1 MVYLI
6 YMNYRK
12 LDKNRKRFV
21 ASVAYNHIIKSL
33 IIEEEIEC
41 DNDDISLIE
50 RKYRLKM
57 LESPSGLCCEWITY
71 IMDMN
76 FDIDLGLEEEVVY
89 DRFSYRSIFDILL
102 KDMGLFV
109 RDQDFR
115 YNEKKRYMV
124 RDFHNIVLPT
134 TYQS

>member
-1 MVYLI
+1 
-6 YMNYRK
+6 MNYRK
-12 LDKNRKRFV
+12 LDRNRKNYI
-21 ASVAYNHIIKSL
+21 ACVAYNHIIKSL

-41 DNDDISLIE
+41 DNDDVSNDA

-57 LESPSGLCCEWITY
+57 LQSPSGLCSEWITY

-76 FDIDLGLEEEVVY
+76 KDIDLNLEEEVEY

-124 RDFHNIVLPT
+124 RRLYP
-134 TYQS
+134 